1 MSGIKRHI
9 AAAVITLMTAAF
21 SCGAIPQK
29 PVPQRLVNDYA
40 GLFSTM
46 QKYALEAALVEFD
59 DSKSNQI
66 AVITVPDLEGMAP
79 SDYATRIGLDWKVGS
94 SDFNNGIVVLVKP
107 KTDDSKGEVAISVGY
122 GLEGAIPDVY
132 CKRIIDNEMIPAF
145 RENDYYTGVKNAC
158 EVLMKLASGEIS
170 EPREKD
176 AEDAFE
182 FIGGII
188 TVVIFIVIILFI
200 FGRGNGNNSGG
211 NGHRRQKD
219 GPSVADAILLG
230 SLLNGGK
237 SGGFGKG
244 PFGGGS
250 SGGGFGG
257 FGGGSFGGGGASGS
271 W

>member
-1 MSGIKRHI
+1 M
-9 AAAVITLMTAAF
+9 
-21 SCGAIPQK
+21 
-29 PVPQRLVNDYA
+29 
-40 GLFSTM
+40 
-46 QKYALEAALVEFD
+46 
-59 DSKSNQI
+59 
-66 AVITVPDLEGMAP
+66 
-79 SDYATRIGLDWKVGS
+79 
-94 SDFNNGIVVLVKP
+94 VLVKP